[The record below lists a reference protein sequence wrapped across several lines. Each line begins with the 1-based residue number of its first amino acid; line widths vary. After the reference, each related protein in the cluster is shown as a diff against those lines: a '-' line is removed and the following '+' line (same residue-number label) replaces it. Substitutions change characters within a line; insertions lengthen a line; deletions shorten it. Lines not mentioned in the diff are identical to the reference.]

1 MNGGQ
6 SAQAIDGT
14 TVAKLA
20 RGVRL
25 RDDAVRG
32 QKVLLAPE
40 RAMALDE
47 IAVKIVEA
55 LDGERSI
62 DVIADRFATEFGAP
76 REEIIADVLAF
87 VQELSDRRMLEIVS

>member
-1 MNGGQ
+1 M
-6 SAQAIDGT
+6 SKEIAIGAD
-14 TVAKLA
+14 TVVRLA

-25 RDDAVRG
+25 RDDPVRG

-55 LDGERSI
+55 LDGERS
-62 DVIADRFATEFGAP
+62 VEQIAEAFAREFNAP
-76 REEIIADVLAF
+76 RDEIAEDIIAFLRELA
-87 VQELSDRRMLEIVS
+87 DRRMLEVTG

>member
-1 MNGGQ
+1 MTQEGGIT
-6 SAQAIDGT
+6 IDGA

-25 RDDAVRG
+25 REDAVRG

-55 LDGERSI
+55 LDGERSL
-62 DVIADRFATEFGAP
+62 DRIADDFAAEFGAP
-76 REEIIADVLAF
+76 RQRIADDVAAF
-87 VQELSDRRMLEIVS
+87 VQELADRRMLEVIA

>member
-1 MNGGQ
+1 MNDEADIVVGG
-6 SAQAIDGT
+6 D

-25 RDDAVRG
+25 RDDEVRG

-47 IAVKIVEA
+47 IAVRIVEA

-62 DVIADRFATEFGAP
+62 DRIADDFAAEFGAP
-76 REEIIADVLAF
+76 RDQIAGDVTAF
-87 VQELSDRRMLEIVS
+87 VQELADRRMLEVLS